1 MTPKFMNKKTF
12 AASLSLPKTTFER
25 RSILIDCVLPSGLL
39 SEEMREEWLK
49 KSREW
54 DILRLE
60 EKRKNKIE
68 AK

>member
-25 RSILIDCVLPSGLL
+25 RSIQIDCVLPSGLL
-39 SEEMREEWLK
+39 SDEMREEWLK

-60 EKRKNKIE
+60 EKRKNRNG
-68 AK
+68 A